1 MKRLSLLGITALALL
16 SVRFLPAQ
24 TAYSLA
30 PVEFGVELRTPDGRP
45 ALQYVTR
52 KPADPNLQSD
62 SVGFLYPIL
71 TPKGVPAVEL
81 APQDH
86 RHHRGVF
93 LAWHSMTT
101 PVSRADFWGWGEWA
115 PVENRVI
122 RSEGMQLVE
131 TDEKH
136 ALLEARNEWMA
147 GRTKYLDETVR
158 VRVEEQRGA
167 YLIDLE
173 YRLIPAL
180 EITLDQTAFGGFC
193 VRARQG
199 SNPTVHGPSGLVT
212 QAAPHHL
219 KPETTWPAQPWYA
232 YAAVLEHGQGV
243 NLAVMDHPSNPPT
256 GWYVN
261 TKVGMINPAIVAPAQ
276 IRLEAGKP
284 FQLRYR
290 LIVSDEVL
298 DAERLESTSRQFRTG
313 TPLF

>member
-1 MKRLSLLGITALALL
+1 MVIFLHRYIPNMKRLSLVGISALALL

-30 PVEFGVELRTPDGRP
+30 PVEFGMELRTPDGRP

-52 KPADPNLQSD
+52 KPTEPNLQSA

-136 ALLEARNEWMA
+136 ALLEAHNEWMA

-199 SNPTVHGPSGLVT
+199 SNPNCSRSFRLSHPGGAPPLETGDHLARAAVVRLCSGPGRRPPGQPCGHGPPQQSPNGVVH
-212 QAAPHHL
+212 QHQGGHD
-219 KPETTWPAQPWYA
+219 QPR
-232 YAAVLEHGQGV
+232 HRCSR
-243 NLAVMDHPSNPPT
+243 PNPPP
-256 GWYVN
+256 G
-261 TKVGMINPAIVAPAQ
+261 GQALPATVPPHCQ
-276 IRLEAGKP
+276 R
-284 FQLRYR
+284 
-290 LIVSDEVL
+290 
-298 DAERLESTSRQFRTG
+298 
-313 TPLF
+313 